1 MEMHQIRYFL
11 AVCDTLNFT
20 RAAEQCNVTQPALT
34 RAIQKLEEEF
44 GALLFRRER
53 HLTHLTDL
61 GRLIRPQLEQVW
73 RQTEAAKTTAKSF
86 LKLESTPLNLG
97 VMCTIGPMR
106 GISFVTDFWRSNQG
120 IEITL
125 REGVPQALGELLRE
139 GELDVAVMAQWEP
152 FDERFN
158 VQPLYQERFIVAFPP
173 GHRFASLNGVPIS
186 QVDGESYLL
195 RINCEYK
202 DFLRTKR
209 EEAGVELR
217 HVYRSE
223 REDWIQTMVMAGIGI
238 AFMPEY
244 SVMLPGLQTRPLI
257 EPEVVR
263 EVSLVTVAG
272 RRFSPAVAA
281 FVKAI
286 KAYPWPNA
294 APDDPMA

>member
-11 AVCDTLNFT
+11 AVCETLNFT
-20 RAAEQCNVTQPALT
+20 RAAENCNVTQPALT
-34 RAIQKLEEEF
+34 RAIQKLEDEL
-44 GALLFRRER
+44 GGLLFRRER

-61 GRLIRPQLEQVW
+61 GRLMRPQLEQVW

-86 LKLESTPLNLG
+86 LTLEDAPLNLG
-97 VMCTIGPMR
+97 VMCTIGPLR
-106 GISFVTDFWRSNQG
+106 GIGFVTDFWRTNQG

-125 REGVPQALGELLRE
+125 REGVPQRLGELLHE
-139 GELDVAVMAQWEP
+139 GELDLAVLAQWEP

-158 VQPLYQERFIVAFPP
+158 VQPLYRERFVVAFPA
-173 GHRFASLNGVPIS
+173 GHRFGAQNGVRMKD
-186 QVDGESYLL
+186 VDGESYLL
-195 RINCEYK
+195 RINCEFK
-202 DFLRTKR
+202 DQLRAIR
-209 EEAGVELR
+209 EEQGIEMQ

-238 AFMPEY
+238 AFLPEY
-244 SVMLPGLQTRPLI
+244 SVVLPGLQTRPLI

-281 FVKAI
+281 FVRAI
-286 KAYPWPNA
+286 KSYGWPE
-294 APDDPMA
+294 